1 MALTNSQILTR
12 IGMTVAAARTA
23 VINDLLIGGLE
34 GLAQMSDEDV
44 KDACASYAKRTDG
57 VFPVILPQ
65 LQRQRLR
72 SLALWVKDRIRAQAN
87 VGFENTTTAEELN
100 QLLADA
106 LNREKMRKEQRKVGE
121 SHHDHSFNNKLKT
134 QTQWETFS
142 EELDSTLN
150 LIIGSRGIPL
160 TYVIRQ
166 EAIATFDENIPYEEA
181 VIQAAALDGPEF
193 KVDARTVH
201 QIILNNVDENGDA
214 YTYIKSLLRRKDGR
228 QDILA
233 LRDRYSSDASKQGII
248 NAAKVVLDNLRYKN
262 ERNFSFEKFSSK
274 LQKAYDELE
283 EHGRAVHNGD
293 IVDALWDRI
302 VDSSLTSYISSLK
315 VDYQRTPRSYKLIL
329 QDISAEVANNKK
341 AVSFAPGTR
350 GVSAA
355 HTREGTCPTEGVY
368 TSDGSLFI
376 GNYSDGRW
384 HSDSVKPF
392 HKEILEAR
400 KKAGGG
406 KSTAPTRAD
415 KRRTN
420 AVKRN
425 KRKLKR
431 VSSQI
436 SKMKV
441 TIAKLTKDGGDD
453 GDASES
459 ESDQDSNH
467 AGESFGGKNAA
478 KKAKKK
484 RE

>member
-1 MALTNSQILTR
+1 MALTDVQILTR
-12 IGMTVAAARTA
+12 IGMTVANARNA
-23 VINDLLIGGLE
+23 IINDLLSGGLE

-72 SLALWVKDRIRAQAN
+72 SLALWVKDRIRAQADVEFADGTN
-87 VGFENTTTAEELN
+87 AAELN
-100 QLLADA
+100 QLLSDA
-106 LNREKMRKEQRKVGE
+106 LNRERMRKEQRKVGE
-121 SHHDHSFNNKLKT
+121 SYHDHSFNNKLKT
-134 QTQWETFS
+134 QGQWEKFS

-150 LIIGSRGIPL
+150 LIIGSSGVPL

-166 EAIATFDENIPYEEA
+166 EATASFDEDAPYEEA
-181 VIQAAALDGPEF
+181 IIQAAALDGPEF
-193 KVDARTVH
+193 KIDARTVH
-201 QIILNNVDENGDA
+201 QIILNNIDENGDA
-214 YTYIKSLLRRKDGR
+214 YTYIKKLLRRKDGR

-233 LRDRYSSDASKQGII
+233 LRERYASDASKQGII
-248 NAAKVVLDNLRYKN
+248 NNAKAVLENLRYKN

-274 LQKAYDELE
+274 LQKSYDELE

-293 IVDALWDRI
+293 IVDDLWDRI
-302 VDSSLTSYISSLK
+302 VDTSLSTYIGSLK
-315 VDYQRTPRSYKLIL
+315 VDYQRTPRNYKLIL

-341 AVSFAPGTR
+341 TVSFAPGTR

-355 HTREGTCPTEGVY
+355 HTRDGTCPTEGVY

-376 GNYSDGRW
+376 GNYSDNRW

-400 KKAGGG
+400 KKDGGSG
-406 KSTAPTRAD
+406 NYNSSNKSRAD

-425 KRKLKR
+425 KRKLKKM
-431 VSSQI
+431 SSQMSAMKTTI
-436 SKMKV
+436 S
-441 TIAKLTKDGGDD
+441 KLTKDGDGDD
-453 GDASES
+453 SDR
-459 ESDQDSNH
+459 ESDKDHNH
-467 AGESFGGKNAA
+467 AGDSFGGKKAA
-478 KKAKKK
+478 KKAKK
-484 RE
+484 